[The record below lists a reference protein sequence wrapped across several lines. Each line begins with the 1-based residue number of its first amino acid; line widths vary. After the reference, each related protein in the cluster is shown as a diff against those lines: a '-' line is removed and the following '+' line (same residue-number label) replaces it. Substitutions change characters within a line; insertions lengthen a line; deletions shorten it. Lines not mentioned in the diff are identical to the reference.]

1 MINEENFEDSKEE
14 KSQLEFELELNAE
27 AKKFLLSAAK
37 WANIISILSFVF
49 IAFLLFFT
57 LSTSAIFSEQMDT
70 EGRGFSSWGITSFY
84 LFSGFLYFLPTYFL
98 FRFSMKTKL
107 ALQSKDD
114 MLFAGGMKAL
124 KTSFMI
130 IAILMILLGILYAMV
145 FLFIIQNDIS
155 QLMN

>member
-1 MINEENFEDSKEE
+1 MIQEENFENGNEE
-14 KSQLEFELELNAE
+14 KSPLEIELELNAE
-27 AKKFLLSAAK
+27 AKKFLLSSAK

-57 LSTSAIFSEQMDT
+57 LSTSAIFSEQIDA
-70 EGRGFSSWGITSFY
+70 EDRAFSAWGATSFY
-84 LFSGFLYFLPTYFL
+84 LFTAFLYFLPTYFL

-107 ALQSKDD
+107 AIQSRDD
-114 MLFAGGMKAL
+114 MLLAGGMKAL
-124 KTSFMI
+124 KSSFMI
-130 IAILMILLGILYAMV
+130 IAILMIILGILYALI